1 MPNQPSSGRSIAT
14 LCLLALPLASAA
26 GSAGASAFLSNTLGD
41 GMVLQRAPGVAV
53 VFGVSNTSNA
63 TVTTMM
69 GGTKLVTT
77 AGADKVWRQRLPPTP
92 ASSSGSLGGVNIS
105 FSSSAGETAQL
116 TGVLFGDVFLCG
128 GQSNMVS
135 APVPRGL
142 HLSERWP
149 PTPHAGGIAGVRAG

>member
-1 MPNQPSSGRSIAT
+1 MPNQPSCGRAIAT
-14 LCLLALPLASAA
+14 LGLLALPLASAA

-92 ASSSGSLGGVNIS
+92 TSGTLGGVNIS

-135 APVPRGL
+135 APVPRGGL